1 MHAFRFSQNRER
13 EAESRVNVKA
23 TSRRLVGVWGGS
35 AEEEEEEKEGEVG
48 GSYTFFFSSF

>member
-1 MHAFRFSQNRER
+1 MHTFRFSQNRER

-35 AEEEEEEKEGEVG
+35 AEEEEEKEGEVG

>member
-35 AEEEEEEKEGEVG
+35 AEEEEEKEGEVG